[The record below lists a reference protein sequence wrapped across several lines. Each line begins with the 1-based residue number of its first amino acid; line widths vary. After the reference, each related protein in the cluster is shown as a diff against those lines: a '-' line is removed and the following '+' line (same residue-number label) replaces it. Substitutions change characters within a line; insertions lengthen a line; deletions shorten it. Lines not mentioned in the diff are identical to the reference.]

1 MIFLKYYL
9 QILLP
14 LLACLLGYELLV
26 TPNVQPAKSIKPSRW
41 VNRHNPT
48 GQTAQWWQAY
58 FPEGS
63 WQRQSPLVIEQDQF
77 ILLYQKREQL
87 TDTRWRFSPLT
98 IVINSKN
105 HSGPN
110 ANGQSLSGQKEN
122 QRAIFIDNPKGAE
135 IQFKSAFDWTLG
147 HPPPVAQGQLSGQ
160 IEIYSPPDPKTNQG
174 ELRILAEDVRIDKR
188 QVWTDKQISMKLGGS
203 TVQGRYLSIFMDQDL
218 LSESTAGATS
228 KSQSPFAGLDYLQ
241 LFYVDQVQL
250 ELQNGGLWPTDPSG
264 PDRSAKAYAKLDCRG
279 RFQFQFHQSQAT
291 FMDGVHLEH
300 VVEGKPIDT
309 FDCNELRFNVGWD
322 SNQDQTAWKLDRLEA
337 IGLPG
342 RDPNDQSRWVR
353 LNAPGMQAEA
363 HGQHLVMDLVHGMVS
378 LSNVLPGSAPKN
390 SSRVFLKRGNI
401 QITSPNIQYQN
412 PEAISNTQQSK
423 FTRLGWVIA
432 DGIGQAQVESE
443 EGEIWNLRWSKRLSI
458 RPHENRDLISI
469 DGGANIS
476 SSLRGRF
483 VAEKLHFWVLP
494 LDESLAAKLAP
505 YYPDGKL
512 PAFVPDSIT
521 ADG

>member
-14 LLACLLGYELLV
+14 LLACLVGYELLV

-41 VNRHNPT
+41 VNQHNPT
-48 GQTAQWWQAY
+48 GQSAQWWQAY

-110 ANGQSLSGQKEN
+110 SNGQSLTGQKES

-264 PDRSAKAYAKLDCRG
+264 PD
-279 RFQFQFHQSQAT
+279 
-291 FMDGVHLEH
+291 
-300 VVEGKPIDT
+300 P
-309 FDCNELRFNVGWD
+309 
-322 SNQDQTAWKLDRLEA
+322 
-337 IGLPG
+337 
-342 RDPNDQSRWVR
+342 
-353 LNAPGMQAEA
+353 
-363 HGQHLVMDLVHGMVS
+363 
-378 LSNVLPGSAPKN
+378 
-390 SSRVFLKRGNI
+390 
-401 QITSPNIQYQN
+401 
-412 PEAISNTQQSK
+412 
-423 FTRLGWVIA
+423 
-432 DGIGQAQVESE
+432 
-443 EGEIWNLRWSKRLSI
+443 
-458 RPHENRDLISI
+458 
-469 DGGANIS
+469 
-476 SSLRGRF
+476 
-483 VAEKLHFWVLP
+483 
-494 LDESLAAKLAP
+494 AA
-505 YYPDGKL
+505 
-512 PAFVPDSIT
+512 
-521 ADG
+521 